1 MSNTPPPPTDIKSTT
16 TTERLTSTPPAINV
30 IHVLAVL
37 FVLLAVGYMVRPQDV
52 QLANWAGQCLAAM
65 LGMSVAP
72 KQ

>member
-1 MSNTPPPPTDIKSTT
+1 MSTTPPPPTDIKSTT
-16 TTERLTSTPPAINV
+16 TTERVTTQPPTVTI
-30 IHVLAVL
+30 IHVLALLFLVL
-37 FVLLAVGYMVRPQDV
+37 AIGYMVRPQDV